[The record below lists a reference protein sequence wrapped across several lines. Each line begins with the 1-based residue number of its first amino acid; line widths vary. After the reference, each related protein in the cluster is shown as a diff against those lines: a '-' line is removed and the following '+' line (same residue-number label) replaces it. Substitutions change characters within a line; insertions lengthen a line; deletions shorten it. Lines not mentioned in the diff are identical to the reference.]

1 MTDAELT
8 RHAEKAIVLGLKDD
22 MRGFDTL
29 REYVA
34 GIKDDEALT
43 RLFKASEAVG
53 DAILDIQARERS

>member
-1 MTDAELT
+1 MTEPELT

-34 GIKDDEALT
+34 GIGDDEALT
-43 RLFKASEAVG
+43 RLFKASEALG
-53 DAILDIQARERS
+53 DACLDVQARERS